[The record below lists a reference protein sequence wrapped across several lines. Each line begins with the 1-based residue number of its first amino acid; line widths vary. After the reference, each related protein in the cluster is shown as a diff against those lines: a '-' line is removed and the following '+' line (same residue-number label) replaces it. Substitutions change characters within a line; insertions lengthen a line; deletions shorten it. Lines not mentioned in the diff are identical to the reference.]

1 MFFIAL
7 VVVFVSIAPS
17 RLATAAPSGLV
28 AAYGFDEGSGTTV
41 TDQSGNG
48 NNGTIANATWAA
60 TGKYGHALQFNGTN
74 ARINVPDAASLHLT
88 TGLTLEAWVNPS
100 TVNGAWRDV
109 IYKGDDNYYLSATS
123 CCSGRPAGGGI
134 IGGSYGE
141 AYGSVNLTTSTWA
154 YLAVTY
160 DGSNVRL
167 YVNGTQ
173 VASTAHTGAI
183 STSTNQLQIGG
194 DSLYGQY
201 FAGMIDEVR
210 LYNTA
215 LTAAQIQTDM
225 TTPITPTGP
234 DTQPPTQPT
243 GLTANAISGGEVD
256 LSWTGSTDNVGVT
269 NYLVERCLTS
279 SCTFAQIGTTGN
291 GTTHHLQGHHR
302 RRRHRLQLPRPRHR
316 RRRQPQ
322 PLLQHRHRHHPGA
335 GHAAADAADRADRER
350 DLGRRGRPVLD
361 RLDRQRRRHQLP
373 GRTLPQPRAA
383 PSPRSAPPATAPAP
397 PTRTPPSPP
406 APATATA
413 SAPPT
418 PPPTSAPTPTPPPP
432 PPRRRTRSRRRSR
445 RG

>member
-1 MFFIAL
+1 M
-7 VVVFVSIAPS
+7 
-17 RLATAAPSGLV
+17 TA
-28 AAYGFDEGSGTTV
+28 
-41 TDQSGNG
+41 
-48 NNGTIANATWAA
+48 
-60 TGKYGHALQFNGTN
+60 
-74 ARINVPDAASLHLT
+74 
-88 TGLTLEAWVNPS
+88 
-100 TVNGAWRDV
+100 
-109 IYKGDDNYYLSATS
+109 
-123 CCSGRPAGGGI
+123 
-134 IGGSYGE
+134 
-141 AYGSVNLTTSTWA
+141 
-154 YLAVTY
+154 
-160 DGSNVRL
+160 SNVRL

-243 GLTANAISGGEVD
+243 GLTANAISGARSTCPGPARPTTSASPTTWSNAASARAAPSPRSAPPATAPRTTYKDTTVAAGTGYSYRVRATDAATNLSPYSNTATATTPAPDTQPPTQPTGLTANAISGGEVD

-269 NYLVERCLTS
+269 DYLVERCLSS

-316 RRRQPQ
+316 RRQQPQ

-335 GHAAADAADRADRER
+335 GHAAADAADRR
-350 DLGRRGRPVLD
+350 
-361 RLDRQRRRHQLP
+361 
-373 GRTLPQPRAA
+373 
-383 PSPRSAPPATAPAP
+383 
-397 PTRTPPSPP
+397 
-406 APATATA
+406 
-413 SAPPT
+413 
-418 PPPTSAPTPTPPPP
+418 
-432 PPRRRTRSRRRSR
+432 
-445 RG
+445 